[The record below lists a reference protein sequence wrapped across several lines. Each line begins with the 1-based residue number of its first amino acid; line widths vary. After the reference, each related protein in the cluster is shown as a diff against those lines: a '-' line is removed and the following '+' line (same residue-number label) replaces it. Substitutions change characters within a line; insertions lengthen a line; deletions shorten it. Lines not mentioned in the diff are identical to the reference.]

1 MTTRSWKFWTAPLLI
16 IASAIASPSA
26 LAQQSGFGSTW
37 MYWTGPTA
45 TFFGAIAAM
54 LGLLTVLEFVYPT
67 VERKGFLPIAT
78 TRGDRVFQSL
88 LGSAYIHV
96 LWLLF
101 TGGAALWGA
110 TIISLIFAVVML
122 RWG

>member
-1 MTTRSWKFWTAPLLI
+1 MITRRCKNLAATLMI
-16 IASAIASPSA
+16 IAAAVISPAA

-37 MYWTGPTA
+37 MYWTGPTVI
-45 TFFGAIAAM
+45 FFVAIATM
-54 LGLLTVLEFVYPT
+54 LIVLTVLEFVVPT

-96 LWLLF
+96 IWLLF
-101 TGGAALWGA
+101 VGGADLWVA
-110 TIISLIFAVVML
+110 SIISLIFAAVML

>member
-1 MTTRSWKFWTAPLLI
+1 MRRSGKVSTLALATIVALTI
-16 IASAIASPSA
+16 SPAA
-26 LAQQSGFGSTW
+26 LAQASGFGSTW
-37 MYWTGPTA
+37 MYWTVPTA
-45 TFFGAIAAM
+45 IFFAGIAAM
-54 LGLLTVLEFVYPT
+54 LALLTVLDFVYPT

-96 LWLLF
+96 LWVLF
-101 TGGAALWGA
+101 TGAGALWGA
-110 TIISLIFAVVML
+110 TVISLIFAVVML